1 MEDDKFHLHR
11 AEDGIKNLS
20 DLSDDDIKELRFL
33 NRANKDTGFW
43 DTNTGN
49 LNDDIV
55 NLARNIGLD
64 DDNKGMYNFSDFA
77 KEMGMD
83 DYDPQDLHS
92 NEVLKQKMADK
103 FEELKNAENEQ
114 DDFEKYDS
122 AEDGREAFSRTL
134 DDKDYYKNKID
145 DAQKKQK
152 ESKEKIKNL
161 KNNNDSVKERLKE
174 AKEKN
179 KSIPRNQRS
188 DEDNNDSKQAKKEAK
203 EAREKLK
210 EAKED
215 LKEAKEQE
223 KNAKIDNLKSK
234 AFMLRHPGEA
244 LALVVKKH
252 IKKLLLK
259 IAPHVII
266 MVLSFL
272 LAIFIIELRLGPSME
287 AWGYIDEAITGTA
300 NFSEKVSNFYNG
312 FGFQDSKEA
321 FYDELDD
328 LCDRYGCSNDGTGL
342 DVPLI
347 LATLFYTESMGY
359 DTNFRNIE
367 DSNVVDSSLNGV
379 GTNDGVFE
387 AVQASYIKEKF
398 DEAQQTVDENGLTY
412 NVGKV
417 YRLRKLARNQFHT
430 DIFGTPTREGES
442 KSMGLEDFLQ
452 MYGKNICKDILD
464 LLQDLVATSWDAITA
479 PFKELYAALLKS
491 EYSGS
496 FFDNTGQAAT
506 DFVHTLTQLIGD
518 IFYGIVDITSLSFSI
533 TDGITIYYKTWKYD
547 EENYKNYLMK
557 YYFEYMPEFKDII
570 GSTSNIS
577 KENRKEQIFNEIK
590 ENKKLFEDIFL
601 QYQNSSSENYV
612 ESCLGAINQTLVNN
626 LNKPVDIA
634 ENFNVSFDE
643 NYSYGIVNGKN
654 HNGVDLNSTTAG
666 VNLGSN
672 VYSVANG
679 KIVSIEDSNCNDK
692 VCGKSI
698 KISHDINIDNET
710 FKFFTIYSNVD
721 IKSELKVDSTVV
733 KGDTIGTIN
742 NSTDNTE
749 GLHFTFLDA
758 NSDANGVAIDPTNL
772 FIACNK
778 ATILSGNDNEE
789 KAWNYFLS
797 NGYTKKAAA
806 GVMANIYAE
815 SSYITNNLE
824 NKANSKANITDEEF
838 TSMVDSGK
846 ISQKEFSLS
855 TTYGLY
861 NYDYSDSNRGL
872 SACKNCLYGYGLAQW
887 TWPTYK
893 YDLYEMYK
901 TNGYSS
907 ISDIGLQLEFILVD
921 MDDATKQSLNSSSS
935 AEDAAEYYLLNYEKP
950 RNMDSKINERRGYA
964 TDIYSRFANRN

>member
-1 MEDDKFHLHR
+1 ME
-11 AEDGIKNLS
+11 
-20 DLSDDDIKELRFL
+20 
-33 NRANKDTGFW
+33 
-43 DTNTGN
+43 
-49 LNDDIV
+49 
-55 NLARNIGLD
+55 
-64 DDNKGMYNFSDFA
+64 
-77 KEMGMD
+77 
-83 DYDPQDLHS
+83 
-92 NEVLKQKMADK
+92 
-103 FEELKNAENEQ
+103 ENN
-114 DDFEKYDS
+114 DFEKYDGHEES
-122 AEDGREAFSRTL
+122 IETLLGTNEKSSSMTSRERVDDVLENEGADALSKFGVPKNLGKKAIKKDGGTFMPTHGPTQKMAKNYSRNKLAQGL
-134 DDKDYYKNKID
+134 DKIDEVKNGKKLGLNSKKNPTNSKNSDKTSNRINNAKNKRNIFSNRKFNGNKTNSEETESD
-145 DAQKKQK
+145 QKQ
-152 ESKEKIKNL
+152 ESKQSIKDKIGSKI
-161 KNNNDSVKERLKE
+161 SG
-174 AKEKN
+174 KN
-179 KSIPRNQRS
+179 KTNTQGKVDSIV
-188 DEDNNDSKQAKKEAK
+188 KQTISGFAKK
-203 EAREKLK
+203 
-210 EAKED
+210 
-215 LKEAKEQE
+215 
-223 KNAKIDNLKSK
+223 
-234 AFMLRHPGEA
+234 A
-244 LALVVKKH
+244 LIAAAPY
-252 IKKLLLK
+252 IIGFILL
-259 IAPHVII
+259 I
-266 MVLSFL
+266 VL
-272 LAIFIIELRLGPSME
+272 IFFVIELRLGPSME

-398 DEAQQTVDENGLTY
+398 DEAQQAVDENGLTY

-749 GLHFTFLDA
+749 GLHFIFMDA

-824 NKANSKANITDEEF
+824 NTANSKANITDEEF

-872 SACKNCLYGYGLAQW
+872 SACKNCMYGYGLAQW

>member
-1 MEDDKFHLHR
+1 ME
-11 AEDGIKNLS
+11 
-20 DLSDDDIKELRFL
+20 
-33 NRANKDTGFW
+33 
-43 DTNTGN
+43 
-49 LNDDIV
+49 
-55 NLARNIGLD
+55 
-64 DDNKGMYNFSDFA
+64 
-77 KEMGMD
+77 
-83 DYDPQDLHS
+83 
-92 NEVLKQKMADK
+92 
-103 FEELKNAENEQ
+103 ENN
-114 DDFEKYDS
+114 DFEKYDGHEES
-122 AEDGREAFSRTL
+122 IETLLGTNEKSSSMTSRERVDDVLENEGAEALSKFGVPKNIGKKDIKKDGGTFMPTHGPTQRMAKNYSRNKLAQGLDKIDEAKNGKKLGLNSKKNPTNSKNS
-134 DDKDYYKNKID
+134 DKTSNRINNAKNKRNIFSNRRLGLN
-145 DAQKKQK
+145 KSSNKQK
-152 ESKEKIKNL
+152 EADQEQESKQSIKDKIGSKI
-161 KNNNDSVKERLKE
+161 SG
-174 AKEKN
+174 KN
-179 KSIPRNQRS
+179 KTNTQGNVSNVV
-188 DEDNNDSKQAKKEAK
+188 KQTISGFAKK
-203 EAREKLK
+203 
-210 EAKED
+210 
-215 LKEAKEQE
+215 
-223 KNAKIDNLKSK
+223 
-234 AFMLRHPGEA
+234 A
-244 LALVVKKH
+244 LLAAAPYILGF
-252 IKKLLLK
+252 LLL
-259 IAPHVII
+259 I
-266 MVLSFL
+266 VL
-272 LAIFIIELRLGPSME
+272 IFFVIELRLGPSME

-749 GLHFTFLDA
+749 GLHFIFMDA

-772 FIACNK
+772 FIACN
-778 ATILSGNDNEE
+778 AGTLTGDSNEE
-789 KAWNYFLS
+789 KIWNYLLGL
-797 NGYTKKAAA
+797 GYSKAGAA
-806 GVMANIYAE
+806 GVMGNWKQE
-815 SSYITNNLE
+815 SGYLPNNLE
-824 NKANSKANITDEEF
+824 NGANSKSGLSDEEYTNLVNNGSISRAEF
-838 TSMVDSGK
+838 ITSDRFSVYSG
-846 ISQKEFSLS
+846 
-855 TTYGLY
+855 G
-861 NYDYSDSNRGL
+861 R
-872 SACKNCLYGYGLAQW
+872 YGYGLAQW
-887 TWPTYK
+887 TAPGR
-893 YDLYEMYK
+893 K
-901 TNGYSS
+901 TNFYDFWKSQNVSSIDDLLMQLNFYKKEADGYSS
-907 ISDIGLQLEFILVD
+907 LHEDLSK
-921 MDDATKQSLNSSSS
+921 ATSPEEAASLFVRVYEVGTAADVRKQN
-935 AEDAAEYYLLNYEKP
+935 ARE
-950 RNMDSKINERRGYA
+950 
-964 TDIYSRFANRN
+964 IYNRYSNK

>member
-1 MEDDKFHLHR
+1 ME
-11 AEDGIKNLS
+11 
-20 DLSDDDIKELRFL
+20 
-33 NRANKDTGFW
+33 
-43 DTNTGN
+43 
-49 LNDDIV
+49 
-55 NLARNIGLD
+55 
-64 DDNKGMYNFSDFA
+64 
-77 KEMGMD
+77 
-83 DYDPQDLHS
+83 
-92 NEVLKQKMADK
+92 
-103 FEELKNAENEQ
+103 ENN
-114 DDFEKYDS
+114 DFEKYDGHEES
-122 AEDGREAFSRTL
+122 IETLLGTNEKSSSMTSRERVDDVLENEGAEALSKFGVPKNLGKKAIKKDGGTFMPTHGPTQRMAKNYSRNKLAQGLDKIDEAKNGKKLGLNSKKNPTNSKNS
-134 DDKDYYKNKID
+134 DKTSNRINNAKNKRNIFSNRRLGLN
-145 DAQKKQK
+145 KSSNKQK
-152 ESKEKIKNL
+152 EADQEQESKQSIKDKIGSKI
-161 KNNNDSVKERLKE
+161 SG
-174 AKEKN
+174 KN
-179 KSIPRNQRS
+179 KTNTQGNVSNVV
-188 DEDNNDSKQAKKEAK
+188 KQTISGFAKK
-203 EAREKLK
+203 
-210 EAKED
+210 
-215 LKEAKEQE
+215 
-223 KNAKIDNLKSK
+223 
-234 AFMLRHPGEA
+234 A
-244 LALVVKKH
+244 LLAAAPYILGF
-252 IKKLLLK
+252 LLL
-259 IAPHVII
+259 I
-266 MVLSFL
+266 VL
-272 LAIFIIELRLGPSME
+272 IFFVIELRLGPSME

-749 GLHFTFLDA
+749 GLHFIFMDA

-772 FIACNK
+772 FIACN
-778 ATILSGNDNEE
+778 AGTLTGDSNEE
-789 KAWNYFLS
+789 KIWNYLLGL
-797 NGYTKKAAA
+797 GYSKAGAA
-806 GVMANIYAE
+806 GVMGNWKQE
-815 SSYITNNLE
+815 SGYLPNNLE
-824 NKANSKANITDEEF
+824 NGANSKSGLSDEEYTNLVNNGSISRAEF
-838 TSMVDSGK
+838 ITSDRFSVYSG
-846 ISQKEFSLS
+846 
-855 TTYGLY
+855 G
-861 NYDYSDSNRGL
+861 R
-872 SACKNCLYGYGLAQW
+872 YGYGLAKW
-887 TWPTYK
+887 TAPGR
-893 YDLYEMYK
+893 K
-901 TNGYSS
+901 TNFYDFWKSQNVSSIDDLLMQLNFYKKEADGYSS
-907 ISDIGLQLEFILVD
+907 LHEDLSK
-921 MDDATKQSLNSSSS
+921 ATSPEEAASLFVRVYEVGTAADVRKQN
-935 AEDAAEYYLLNYEKP
+935 ARE
-950 RNMDSKINERRGYA
+950 
-964 TDIYSRFANRN
+964 IYNRYSNK